1 MCEFLFCLQLRES
14 LDAAFRG
21 GVYEGADW
29 IGAWGRAVV
38 QSFKDAKRG
47 HPPGLLWQIAHS
59 SLQSIIMNC
68 PCEGIA
74 ENILGNPDAF
84 VRTTLILA
92 SRCPSTREPVQSVVL
107 H

>member
-1 MCEFLFCLQLRES
+1 MCEFMRCLQLMES

-21 GVYEGADW
+21 GIYEGAEW
-29 IGAWGRAVV
+29 IGTWGEAVMESLSDHRCPHS
-38 QSFKDAKRG
+38 QS
-47 HPPGLLWQIAHS
+47 LIWQIAHS
-59 SLQSIIMNC
+59 SLQSLIMGC

-74 ENILGNPDAF
+74 ESILSNPETF

-92 SRCPSTREPVQSVVL
+92 SRCHHSTVEVLPVVY

>member
-1 MCEFLFCLQLRES
+1 MCEFLLCLQMRES

-21 GVYEGADW
+21 GVYEGAEW

-38 QSFKDAKRG
+38 ESLCDVKRDQ
-47 HPPGLLWQIAHS
+47 PRSLLWQIAHS

-68 PCEGIA
+68 PCEGIV

-84 VRTTLILA
+84 IRTTLILA
-92 SRCPSTREPVQSVVL
+92 SRCPKTQKQVKTVVY